1 VRESSWTWPVVYV
14 GRKQTF
20 RFIWWDAELT
30 ACCAVQPEGLKQANE
45 LVGFYKDNAL
55 ILREAFK
62 DLGFSV
68 YGGDNAP
75 YVWVGF
81 PGQPSWDVFAE
92 VRWSADHRVRFA
104 HTTSADACTF
114 ACNAGIVDAS
124 VVIYDWQGGVHA
136 FRPG

>member
-1 VRESSWTWPVVYV
+1 MPV
-14 GRKQTF
+14 
-20 RFIWWDAELT
+20 A
-30 ACCAVQPEGLKQANE
+30 QPEGLKQANQ
-45 LVGFYKDNAL
+45 LVGFYKENAL

-92 VRWSADHRVRFA
+92 VRLCAACRVRLGWS
-104 HTTSADACTF
+104 TEVS
-114 ACNAGIVDAS
+114 
-124 VVIYDWQGGVHA
+124 W
-136 FRPG
+136 RL